1 MARMVLLDSTGNLE
15 NTVQMAKMGK
25 VAPLGQLVL
34 EEHLELAEHQVK
46 LEQVKHFI
54 VVCNRNNCLLDDH
67 VRSCLLGG
75 IPGLPGV
82 AGASGIPGSAGTPG
96 TPGDAGL
103 PGESGTAGAAGTA
116 GVAGA
121 AGKIQIDSFFFKCFI
136 T

>member
-1 MARMVLLDSTGNLE
+1 M
-15 NTVQMAKMGK
+15 QMAKMGK
-25 VAPLGQLVL
+25 VALLGQSGLV
-34 EEHLELAEHQVK
+34 ERLELAEHQVK
-46 LEQVKHFI
+46 LEQVKKSFACPFAI
-54 VVCNRNNCLLDDH
+54 LKSKLDSYFPH
-67 VRSCLLGG
+67 PGCLLGG

-103 PGESGTAGAAGTA
+103 PGEPGTAGAAGTA

-121 AGKIQIDSFFFKCFI
+121 AGKIQIDSFFFKCSV